1 MKKYNIFKVLL
12 LVLAAA
18 IIVSFLIPSS
28 TIGYYTSGIE
38 KGTINPINFVD
49 SISNGLTSFSVFI
62 SAFIFILSIGVFY
75 AVLKKT
81 GKYEAVINNTAVK
94 FQKKKGLFLVIS
106 ILTFGIMTAVI
117 GDIMPM
123 LIFVPAFIDIAKKLG
138 YDSKTSIASTVG
150 AILLGSAGSL
160 YTNYVNQ
167 IMSATVSSNII
178 AKIVILVLGL
188 GSLIL
193 FTILTSK
200 PEKTNLE
207 KEEVKKGLPMMIA
220 FDVIIVF
227 LMLGMVSWNG
237 YFGFEGF

>member
-106 ILTFGIMTAVI
+106 ILC
-117 GDIMPM
+117 
-123 LIFVPAFIDIAKKLG
+123 LCL
-138 YDSKTSIASTVG
+138 
-150 AILLGSAGSL
+150 SL
-160 YTNYVNQ
+160 FQ
-167 IMSATVSSNII
+167 H
-178 AKIVILVLGL
+178 L
-188 GSLIL
+188 
-193 FTILTSK
+193 
-200 PEKTNLE
+200 
-207 KEEVKKGLPMMIA
+207 
-220 FDVIIVF
+220 
-227 LMLGMVSWNG
+227 
-237 YFGFEGF
+237 